1 MRICQIAIIGLA
13 VTAFGY
19 RKIQE
24 IGTTYRH
31 VI

>member
-1 MRICQIAIIGLA
+1 MNILKIAFAGLA
-13 VTAFGY
+13 VATFGY
-19 RKIQE
+19 WKLQE